1 MNHKTDE
8 LKDNL
13 SDKAEDLK
21 ANLSDKAEDLKANL
35 SDKAEDLKANLSD
48 KADELKEHVSAKTEE
63 FKVKGEEMLTKVKE
77 VVAEGSV
84 RRIIIKNKESE
95 VIMEIPL
102 AIGIV
107 GAVMAPVFAAVG
119 AIAALA
125 TECTIVVEHR
135 EKHDGKH
142 EK

>member
-1 MNHKTDE
+1 MAEDLSKKLEIMMNHHTDE

-13 SDKAEDLK
+13 SDKAEDLR
-21 ANLSDKAEDLKANL
+21 ANMNQ
-35 SDKAEDLKANLSD
+35 
-48 KADELKEHVSAKTEE
+48 KADELKANVNAKTEE
-63 FKVKGEEMLTKVKE
+63 FKVKGEEILTKVKE

-84 RRIIIKNKESE
+84 RRIIINNKESE

-102 AIGIV
+102 AIGLV
-107 GAVMAPVFAAVG
+107 GAVMAPIFAAVG

-125 TECTIVVEHR
+125 MECTIVVEHR
-135 EKHDGKH
+135 EKH